1 MSTSAAA
8 FREEAE
14 QRQKEMEGES
24 SRDLEQHILSWVIS
38 QCFPHSSDSPSKT
51 LSGFL
56 QESCLFVAPRAL
68 SSHLEALDGH
78 MKTLET
84 FALFPHLPH
93 LHPDRGLGQ
102 DGHGLRPPLP
112 EFDIDGRSL
121 QKLEVFHPVPSTLFS
136 GEVM

>member
-93 LHPDRGLGQ
+93 LHPTEDLGRTVT
-102 DGHGLRPPLP
+102 GS
-112 EFDIDGRSL
+112 GRRFRSSTSMGGACRSW
-121 QKLEVFHPVPSTLFS
+121 KCSIRFHPHFS
-136 GEVM
+136 RAR